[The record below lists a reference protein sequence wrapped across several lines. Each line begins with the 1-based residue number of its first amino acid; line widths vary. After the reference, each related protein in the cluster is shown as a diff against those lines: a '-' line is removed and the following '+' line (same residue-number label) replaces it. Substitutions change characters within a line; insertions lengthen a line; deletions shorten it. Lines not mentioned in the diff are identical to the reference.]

1 MTNISDIFLS
11 EPIEHANQCTM
22 PNQNT
27 IPLPSIHQI
36 LGSNKD
42 RLDGCVEWGD
52 GDLWGWEDQ
61 INMKAK
67 ITLIDYVHDNR
78 S

>member
-27 IPLPSIHQI
+27 IPLP
-36 LGSNKD
+36 KD
-42 RLDGCVEWGD
+42 RLDGCVEWRD
-52 GDLWGWEDQ
+52 GGLWGWEDQ